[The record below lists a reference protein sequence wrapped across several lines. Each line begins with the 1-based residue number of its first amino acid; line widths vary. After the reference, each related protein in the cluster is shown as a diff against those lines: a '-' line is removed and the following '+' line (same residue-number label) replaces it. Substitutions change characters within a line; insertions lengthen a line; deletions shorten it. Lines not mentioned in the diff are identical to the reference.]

1 MTGLY
6 DSFQRPI
13 DYLRISVTDRC
24 NLRCTYCM
32 PPQGIDLIA
41 REDILTFEEISKVAQ
56 AAAELGIKKIRLTG
70 GEPLVRAGI
79 TDLIHMLAAIPGID
93 DVSLTT
99 NGILLEKYAPELKAA
114 GLKRVNVSLDT
125 LKPER
130 FEKIT
135 GFTGFQQV
143 MAGIEAAHRTGLE
156 PVKINTVVIAGSNGD
171 EILDFGRKTIND
183 GWHVR
188 FIEHMPFYAENPLAS
203 NFVSAEEVKKRLETL
218 GKLAPCSPGAG
229 NGPAKYY
236 RFAGAKGSVG
246 FITAVT
252 EHFCVN
258 CNRLRLTSD
267 GKLRL
272 CLFSEEEVDLKQPLR
287 EGVSIEKLKEIIQLG
302 AARKP
307 AGQNAVAKS
316 PKRRPFSQVGG

>member
-24 NLRCTYCM
+24 NLRCVYCM
-32 PPQGIDLIA
+32 PSQGIDLIS
-41 REDILTFEEISKVAQ
+41 RQDILTFEEIGAVAK

-79 TDLIHMLAAIPGID
+79 SDLIRMLAAVPGID
-93 DVSLTT
+93 DISLTT
-99 NGILLEKYAPELKAA
+99 NGILLAKYAAGLKAA

-125 LKPER
+125 LLPER
-130 FEKIT
+130 FAKIT
-135 GFTGFQQV
+135 GFSCFGEV
-143 MAGIEAAHRTGLE
+143 MAGIEAAHRAGLE
-156 PVKINTVVIAGSNGD
+156 PVKINTVVIAGSNDD
-171 EILDFGRKTIND
+171 EILDFGRKSISE

-188 FIEHMPFYAENPLAS
+188 FIEHMPFYAENHLAS
-203 NFVSAEEVKKRLETL
+203 NFVSAAQVKECLEAL
-218 GKLAPCSPGAG
+218 GKLEPCAPGAG
-229 NGPAKYY
+229 NGPARYY

-258 CNRLRLTSD
+258 CNRLRLTAD

-272 CLFSEEEVDLKQPLR
+272 CLFSEEEIDLKQALR
-287 EGVSIEKLKEIIQLG
+287 EGISIEKLKEILRQG

-307 AGQNAVAKS
+307 AGQNTVVKP
-316 PKRRPFSQVGG
+316 PKGRPFSQVGG